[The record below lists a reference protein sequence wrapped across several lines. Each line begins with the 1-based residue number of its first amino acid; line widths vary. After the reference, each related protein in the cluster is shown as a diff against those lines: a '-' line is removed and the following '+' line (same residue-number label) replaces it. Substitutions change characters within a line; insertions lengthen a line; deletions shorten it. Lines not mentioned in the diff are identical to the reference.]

1 MESKYYAYFKPPHNV
16 ELMNNIKEELS
27 NEYSQ
32 DVVKPLLQKIF
43 NNINNND
50 TDDYLCADKNTYFL
64 ILIKFTNVNN
74 VFVKEESIDKTKY
87 TLVSKTIDWNAKKLK
102 VNNLNQFYSCDTNN
116 YYNKARS
123 ILFNGSGNNQHINN
137 ETQYIFAEY
146 LTIPINY
153 ILNLFK
159 DITFLESPTNLHIS
173 TQYKKL
179 VEASK
184 ESKVLTE
191 PFMMNIITLL
201 IAIFEKEHNFYNF
214 NDLVSSKK
222 IMPYIDECIVNNILN
237 PINNTTTTTKTTIN
251 DSKNYIKTIW
261 DEIYKQ
267 PEDVNN
273 VFNNHKLIIDNT
285 IKYTSNDFKQIIS
298 CNVYSYLY
306 ITQKKFSKINYK
318 DALPFRLAFDTNFNY
333 DGSRISNLHNH
344 NRDVDCIMRHNNEI
358 LRLNTKIEHLLRTQ
372 SSTNNTILRYK
383 DTINFIENEIFNIRP
398 NLLKINKYYEKHLLF
413 NTNTG
418 FKLTFEPELNAYK
431 PLLYLRYMCNNYSR
445 LNNNLLICYDNVTD
459 KRNDIIQF
467 YVSNTLL
474 NDLVTMKVTPDLFT
488 LSRFFTITT
497 EDKYQDGKYKIT
509 NHEINK
515 SYEITNKTSQ
525 SYKNFCKFLT
535 DTINL
540 NLFEYQKNNLLWML
554 QLEDNIDAKKVI
566 IESYI
571 NKYNININN
580 VHDIKLGIYNLRTY
594 VPEVICK
601 DYFLNVYT
609 GNSDTISNASS
620 NASSNATHKKYII
633 DIKNDEKLI
642 HTTSIT
648 TLLNANNNKNMNS
661 LSYATDFN
669 IIENIITPKEYK
681 NKYIKNIEFCGG
693 AICDEVGL
701 GKTLSIISHLVLK
714 IKHDMFKYSH
724 YKTEMNNLLNVLNT
738 NPTYFDENNNTNEH
752 VLIDPLDKGFE
763 FNNLIIV
770 PSRLTSQWENEIEK
784 YVKNKF
790 NLRAKVLIGINNI
803 KSLEKELHEFKLK
816 QDKLQKLKTN
826 TTTST
831 TTSTTTTPIEKKI
844 LPLKKQIKLK
854 KPFEI
859 VPVIIDTPSIIN
871 TIGQITPIQVESTE
885 STDNVTDNVTVKPI
899 KQSKEQKMIAKLML
913 KAKKQNDKKLENT
926 NSNETIVKPIVKP
939 IEKPITKPIST
950 SISFNTILNNE
961 SITETEENETIE
973 ETETIEH
980 NVDESVGESVNDSI
994 DSNSDAV
1001 DYTYSYLDKYL
1012 KCHQSSSKE
1021 SKACEEDYLSNQLYD
1036 IYIVSSNLLT
1046 NENYLNY
1053 IDHTSDNHL
1062 KQHYTGETKHIQ
1074 QKNKINIIKEFYKE
1088 SDNKKENKTETKT
1101 ETKKE
1106 KSTEKSTET
1115 NTESNTET
1123 ITIDSS
1129 KKEPVYKLC
1138 RLTNKFNIFKIKWNR
1153 VILDEAHEKLSPT
1166 IKMFSSSISKYLNRT
1181 KSVTYESQFLYE
1193 NLCIINSNYKWAMT
1207 GTPTEQGIDTI
1218 MGLLQFLKVKDY
1230 SLDIM
1235 SNIDKIRFLSDTIG
1249 ISPPSLDTLL
1259 NTVFKKTYKKDV
1271 KTLLNIPLFTEEII
1285 YVEQNNIERNI
1296 YNTIRCSR
1304 HFSEVVRLRTLF
1316 LMCTNI
1322 LISNEFDVDGECEH
1336 NTKDAGAQ
1344 PEFLTLEQLNT
1355 NMISKFTQQLKQLM
1369 VNKSKLQ
1376 KRNTE
1381 LTGSIQE
1388 WLNLCEYICSLELY
1402 DCIEPRIY
1410 QDIMNKFEDLENN
1423 RIRTNCEV
1431 FYNILN
1437 AFEVWKNPSSIG
1449 SILTS
1454 NINILRDHL
1463 FRIWDTTWNTNQ
1475 SALIKCSESGA
1486 KLGIIKIKDEIS
1498 KNEKKISSF
1507 DTDKTRINNQISL
1520 FSNNE
1525 FLTDKSKD
1533 PCIICFDDLTE
1544 IVVTPCRHIFCLT
1557 CTKKMSNDLKCNFTC
1572 PECRSIID
1580 YKTVNITN
1588 IDMINKKDE
1597 VIIEDSEGVA
1607 SEVVSGVPGAV
1618 VGPELTE
1625 LEKKLGKDWKTLCSN
1640 KYGSK
1645 MCKLVEYLHTLFN
1658 DPVNRVIIFSQYDKM
1673 LRLIGLTLTEYSIKF
1688 VHCTGNNYVLNR
1700 NIMKFKK
1707 DDSYRVIML
1716 SSENSNSGS
1725 TLTEANLIIF
1735 CDVLQHDTEQTK
1747 AIESQGIGRILRIG
1761 QKKNTKIV
1769 RFITKGT
1776 IEEEHYNNTK
1786 YDINILQN

>member
-1 MESKYYAYFKPPHNV
+1 MESKYYAYFKPPHHV

-32 DVVKPLLQKIF
+32 EIVKPLLQKIF

-50 TDDYLCADKNTYFL
+50 TDEYLCADKNTYSL

-74 VFVKEESIDKTKY
+74 VFVKEETIDKSKY
-87 TLVSKTIDWNAKKLK
+87 TLISKTVEWNAKKLK
-102 VNNLNQFYSCDTNN
+102 INNVNQFYSCDTNN
-116 YYNKARS
+116 YYNKSRS
-123 ILFNGSGNNQHINN
+123 ILFNGSGSNQLINN
-137 ETQYIFAEY
+137 ETHYIFAEY
-146 LTIPINY
+146 LTIPINC

-159 DITFLESPTNLHIS
+159 DIIFLESPTNLHIS
-173 TQYKKL
+173 TQYKNL
-179 VEASK
+179 VESYK
-184 ESKVLTE
+184 ESKIVTE
-191 PFMMNIITLL
+191 PLVLNIITLL
-201 IAIFEKEHNFYNF
+201 NAILEKEQNFYNF
-214 NDLVSSKK
+214 NDLVSSKR
-222 IMPYIDECIVNNILN
+222 IMPYIDERTMTSMTNTNASMNNGGAD
-237 PINNTTTTTKTTIN
+237 TTTANHSTTIN

-261 DEIYKQ
+261 NELYKQ
-267 PEDVNN
+267 PDDVYN
-273 VFNNHKLIIDNT
+273 VFSNHRLIVNNT
-285 IKYTSNDFKQIIS
+285 IKYNSKDFNQTIA
-298 CNVYSYLY
+298 CNVYSYVY

-318 DALPFRLAFDTNFNY
+318 DALPFRLAFDTNFRY
-333 DGSRISNLHNH
+333 DGSRISNLSNH

-358 LRLNTKIEHLLRTQ
+358 IRLNAKIENLLRTQ
-372 SSTNNTILRYK
+372 NSTNNTILRYK
-383 DTINFIENEIFNIRP
+383 DTINFIENEIFSIRGT
-398 NLLKINKYYEKHLLF
+398 LLSINKYYEKHLLF

-418 FKLTFEPELNAYK
+418 FKLTFEPELNGYK
-431 PLLYLRYMCNNYSR
+431 SLLYLRYMCNNFSR
-445 LNNNLLICYDNVTD
+445 LNNDLLICYDNVID
-459 KRNDIIQF
+459 KRNDTIQF
-467 YVSNTLL
+467 YISNRLL
-474 NDLVTMKVTPDLFT
+474 NDLISMKVTPDLFT
-488 LSRFFTITT
+488 LSRFFNITT
-497 EDKYQDGKYKIT
+497 EDKYQEGKYKIT

-515 SYEITNKTSQ
+515 SYEIPNKTSQ
-525 SYKNFCKFLT
+525 TYKQFCKFLT

-554 QLEDNIDAKKVI
+554 QLEDSIDSKKVTC
-566 IESYI
+566 ESYM
-571 NKYNININN
+571 NKFNINVSNIQ
-580 VHDIKLGIYNLRTY
+580 DIKSFIYNLRSY
-594 VPEVICK
+594 IPEPICK
-601 DYFLNVYT
+601 DYFINFHT
-609 GNSDTISNASS
+609 NNSASNIGSGSDSSNSSASNITTISN
-620 NASSNATHKKYII
+620 TIHKKYII
-633 DIKNDEKLI
+633 DIKND
-642 HTTSIT
+642 TTISNIYSIT
-648 TLLNANNNKNMNS
+648 SSLNANNNKTMNGNA
-661 LSYATDFN
+661 YDTDFN
-669 IIENIITPKEYK
+669 IIENIITPKQYK
-681 NKYIKNIEFCGG
+681 DMYIKNIEFCGG

-714 IKHDMFKYSH
+714 LNHDMTKYSN
-724 YKTEMNNLLNVLNT
+724 YKTEMRSLLNLLNT
-738 NPTYFDENNNTNEH
+738 NPTYFDETN
-752 VLIDPLDKGFE
+752 VFIDPLDKGFE

-816 QDKLQKLKTN
+816 QEKLQKLKKPISSS
-826 TTTST
+826 TTSST
-831 TTSTTTTPIEKKI
+831 TTSPSNKKI
-844 LPLKKQIKLK
+844 ITLKKQIKLK
-854 KPFEI
+854 KPIELHSE
-859 VPVIIDTPSIIN
+859 PVISIIQN
-871 TIGQITPIQVESTE
+871 SVGITPLEVDITT
-885 STDNVTDNVTVKPI
+885 TDENVRNDTISSKPI
-899 KQSKEQKMIAKLML
+899 KETKEQKLIAKLML
-913 KAKKQNDKKLENT
+913 KAKKQNDKK
-926 NSNETIVKPIVKP
+926 NEKIDISVIPSEKPSD
-939 IEKPITKPIST
+939 KPITT
-950 SISFNTILNNE
+950 SISFNTILNND
-961 SITETEENETIE
+961 TVE
-973 ETETIEH
+973 ETETEVEAEAEAEAEVEAEDTTS
-980 NVDESVGESVNDSI
+980 VDN
-994 DSNSDAV
+994 
-1001 DYTYSYLDKYL
+1001 TYSYIDKYL
-1012 KCHQSSSKE
+1012 KCHEKNTTTKQS
-1021 SKACEEDYLSNQLYD
+1021 EEEYLSNQLYD
-1036 IYIVSSNLLT
+1036 IYIVSSNLLI
-1046 NENYLNY
+1046 NENYLNH
-1053 IDHTSDNHL
+1053 IEHTCDNHL
-1062 KQHYTGETKHIQ
+1062 NQHYEGETKELQ
-1074 QKNKINIIKEFYKE
+1074 QKNKINSIKQFYKE
-1088 SDNKKENKTETKT
+1088 SDSKA
-1101 ETKKE
+1101 
-1106 KSTEKSTET
+1106 
-1115 NTESNTET
+1115 TESSKTTE
-1123 ITIDSS
+1123 SS
-1129 KKEPVYKLC
+1129 KKDADYKMC
-1138 RLTNKFNIFKIKWNR
+1138 RLSTKFNIYKIKWNR

-1166 IKMFSSSISKYLNRT
+1166 IKLFSSSISKFINRT
-1181 KSVTYESQFLYE
+1181 KSVTYDSQFLYE

-1207 GTPTEQGIDTI
+1207 GTPTEQGVDTI

-1235 SNIDKIRFLSDTIG
+1235 STIDRIRYLNDTIG
-1249 ISPPSLDTLL
+1249 IAPPNLDTLL
-1259 NTVFKKTYKKDV
+1259 TTVFKKTYKKDV

-1304 HFSEVVRLRTLF
+1304 HFSEVVKLRTLF

-1336 NTKDAGAQ
+1336 NSRETGPQ

-1369 VNKSKLQ
+1369 INRTKLQ
-1376 KRNTE
+1376 KRNHE
-1381 LTGSIQE
+1381 LINNSRD
-1388 WLNLCEYICSLELY
+1388 WLNLCEYICSLEL
-1402 DCIEPRIY
+1402 DNCIEPRVF
-1410 QDIMNKFEDLENN
+1410 QDITNKFGDLENN
-1423 RIRTNCEV
+1423 RIRSHCEV

-1437 AFEVWKNPSSIG
+1437 AFEVWKNHANIG
-1449 SILTS
+1449 FILTS
-1454 NINILRDHL
+1454 NLNILRDHL
-1463 FRIWDTTWNTNQ
+1463 FRIWDTTWNTNE
-1475 SALIKCSESGA
+1475 SILIKCSESGA
-1486 KLGIIKIKDEIS
+1486 KLGVLKIKDEIS

-1507 DTDKTRINNQISL
+1507 DTDKTRINNQIAL

-1533 PCIICFDDLTE
+1533 PCIICFDDLTD

-1557 CTKKMSNDLKCNFTC
+1557 CTKKLSNDLKCNFTC

-1588 IDMINKKDE
+1588 IDMINKKEE
-1597 VIIEDSEGVA
+1597 VVADSEGVA
-1607 SEVVSGVPGAV
+1607 SGEGGEGIGSVPGAV

-1625 LEKKLGKDWKTLCSN
+1625 LEKKLGKDWKTLCTN

>member
-1 MESKYYAYFKPPHNV
+1 MESKYYAYFKPPHSV

-32 DVVKPLLQKIF
+32 DIVKPLLQKIF

-50 TDDYLCADKNTYFL
+50 TDEYLCADKNTYFL

-74 VFVKEESIDKTKY
+74 VFIKEEFIDKTKY
-87 TLVSKTIDWNAKKLK
+87 SLVSKTVEWNAKKLK
-102 VNNLNQFYSCDTNN
+102 INNINHFYSCDTNN
-116 YYNKARS
+116 YYNKTRS

-201 IAIFEKEHNFYNF
+201 ITIFEKEHNFYNF
-214 NDLVSSKK
+214 NDLVLSKK
-222 IMPYIDECIVNNILN
+222 IMAYIDECIVNNILN

-267 PEDVNN
+267 PENAYN

-285 IKYTSNDFKQIIS
+285 IKYTSIDFKQTIS

-318 DALPFRLAFDTNFNY
+318 DALPFRLAFDTNFKY

-413 NTNTG
+413 NTNIG

-445 LNNNLLICYDNVTD
+445 LNNDLLICYDNVTD
-459 KRNDIIQF
+459 KRNDILQF

-474 NDLVTMKVTPDLFT
+474 NDLVTMKVKPDLFT
-488 LSRFFTITT
+488 LSRFFNIKT

-554 QLEDNIDAKKVI
+554 QLEDNIDAKKII

-580 VHDIKLGIYNLRTY
+580 VHDIKIGIYNLRSY
-594 VPEVICK
+594 IPEVICK
-601 DYFLNVYT
+601 DYFLNVPNV
-609 GNSDTISNASS
+609 NSDTTSNASS
-620 NASSNATHKKYII
+620 NTSNNTTYKKYII
-633 DIKNDEKLI
+633 DIKNEENII

-661 LSYATDFN
+661 HAYATDFN

-714 IKHDMFKYSH
+714 LKHDMFKYSH
-724 YKTEMNNLLNVLNT
+724 YKTEMNNILNVLNT
-738 NPTYFDENNNTNEH
+738 NPTYFDENNTTNEH
-752 VLIDPLDKGFE
+752 ILIDPLDKGFE

-859 VPVIIDTPSIIN
+859 VPVIIDTPSIIH

-885 STDNVTDNVTVKPI
+885 STESNDNVTNNITVKPI

-913 KAKKQNDKKLENT
+913 KAKKQNDKKLEKT
-926 NSNETIVKPIVKP
+926 NSNETVVKSIVKPV
-939 IEKPITKPIST
+939 EKPNVKTIST

-961 SITETEENETIE
+961 SITEIDKN
-973 ETETIEH
+973 ETIEH
-980 NVDESVGESVNDSI
+980 NVDESVVESVNDSI
-994 DSNSDAV
+994 DSISDSVNDSIDSISDSV
-1001 DYTYSYLDKYL
+1001 DDTYSYLDKYL
-1012 KCHQSSSKE
+1012 KCHQTSSKE
-1021 SKACEEDYLSNQLYD
+1021 SKTCEEDYLSNQLYD

-1053 IDHTSDNHL
+1053 IEHTSDNHL
-1062 KQHYTGETKHIQ
+1062 KQHYEGETKHIQ

-1088 SDNKKENKTETKT
+1088 SDNKKENKTE
-1101 ETKKE
+1101 
-1106 KSTEKSTET
+1106 SI
-1115 NTESNTET
+1115 TESISIE
-1123 ITIDSS
+1123 S
-1129 KKEPVYKLC
+1129 KKKAPDYKIC

-1166 IKMFSSSISKYLNRT
+1166 IKMFSTSISKYLNRT

-1235 SNIDKIRFLSDTIG
+1235 SNVDKIRFLSDTIG
-1249 ISPPSLDTLL
+1249 ISPPSLDKLL

-1271 KTLLNIPLFTEEII
+1271 KTLLNIPIFTEEII

-1336 NTKDAGAQ
+1336 NTRAAGAE

-1369 VNKSKLQ
+1369 MNKSKLQ

-1388 WLNLCEYICSLELY
+1388 WLNLCEYICGLEL
-1402 DCIEPRIY
+1402 DTCIEPRVL
-1410 QDIMNKFEDLENN
+1410 QDIVSKFGDLENN
-1423 RIRTNCEV
+1423 RIRSNCEI

-1454 NINILRDHL
+1454 NLNILRDHL
-1463 FRIWDTTWNTNQ
+1463 FRIWDNTWNTNQ
-1475 SALIKCSESGA
+1475 SVLIKCSESGA

-1533 PCIICFDDLTE
+1533 PCIICFDDLTD

-1557 CTKKMSNDLKCNFTC
+1557 CTKKLSNDLKCNFTC
-1572 PECRSIID
+1572 PECRAIID

-1597 VIIEDSEGVA
+1597 VVTEEVASGEGVA
-1607 SEVVSGVPGAV
+1607 SDGDSGSGE
-1618 VGPELTE
+1618 VGPELTD
-1625 LEKKLGKDWKTLCSN
+1625 LEKKLGKDWKTLCTN

-1658 DPVNRVIIFSQYDKM
+1658 DPINRVIIFSQYEKM
-1673 LRLIGLTLTEYSIKF
+1673 LKMIAKTLSEFNIKF
-1688 VHCTGNNYVLNR
+1688 VHCAGNNYVINR

-1707 DDSYRVIML
+1707 DNSYRVILL
-1716 SSENSNSGS
+1716 SAENSNSGS
-1725 TLTEANLIIF
+1725 NLTESSHVILV
-1735 CDVLQHDTEQTK
+1735 DVLQHDTEQTK
-1747 AIESQGIGRILRIG
+1747 AIEFQAIGRAVRLG
-1761 QKKNTKIV
+1761 QSLPVKIV

-1776 IEEEHYNNTK
+1776 IEEKHYNNTK
-1786 YDINILQN
+1786 YDINIFQN

>member
-1 MESKYYAYFKPPHNV
+1 MESKYYAYFKPTHNV

-32 DVVKPLLQKIF
+32 DIVKPLLQKIF

-50 TDDYLCADKNTYFL
+50 TDEYLCADKNTYFL

-74 VFVKEESIDKTKY
+74 VFVKEETIDKSKY

-102 VNNLNQFYSCDTNN
+102 VNNINQFYSCDTNN
-116 YYNKARS
+116 YYNKTRS
-123 ILFNGSGNNQHINN
+123 ILFNGSGSNQHINN
-137 ETQYIFAEY
+137 DTQYIFAEY
-146 LTIPINY
+146 LSIPINY

-159 DITFLESPTNLHIS
+159 DITFLESPSNLHIS

-179 VEASK
+179 VETYK

-191 PFMMNIITLL
+191 PFMINIITLL
-201 IAIFEKEHNFYNF
+201 NAIFEKEHNFYNF

-222 IMPYIDECIVNNILN
+222 IMPYIDECIINNILN
-237 PINNTTTTTKTTIN
+237 PIDNTTTTTKTTLN
-251 DSKNYIKTIW
+251 DSKNYIKQVW
-261 DEIYKQ
+261 DDIYKQ
-267 PEDVNN
+267 PENVYN

-285 IKYTSNDFKQIIS
+285 IKYTSIDFKQVIS

-306 ITQKKFSKINYK
+306 ITQKKFSKINCR
-318 DALPFRLAFDTNFNY
+318 DALPFRLAFDTNFKY
-333 DGSRISNLHNH
+333 DGSRISNIHNH
-344 NRDVDCIMRHNNEI
+344 NRDVDSILRHNNEI

-383 DTINFIENEIFNIRP
+383 DAINFIENEIFNIRP
-398 NLLKINKYYEKHLLF
+398 NLLTINKYYEKHLLF

-418 FKLTFEPELNAYK
+418 LKLTFEPELNAYK

-445 LNNNLLICYDNVTD
+445 LNNDLLICYDNVTD

-474 NDLVTMKVTPDLFT
+474 NDLITMKVTPDLFT
-488 LSRFFTITT
+488 LSRFFNITT
-497 EDKYQDGKYKIT
+497 EDKYQDSKYKIT

-525 SYKNFCKFLT
+525 NYNNFCKFLT

-554 QLEDNIDAKKVI
+554 QLEDNIDAKKII

-571 NKYNININN
+571 NKYTINN
-580 VHDIKLGIYNLRTY
+580 NNIHDIKLGIYNLRSY
-594 VPEVICK
+594 IPEPICK
-601 DYFLNVYT
+601 DYCITVHINNND
-609 GNSDTISNASS
+609 NSL
-620 NASSNATHKKYII
+620 THNKYII
-633 DIKNDEKLI
+633 DLKNDNNI
-642 HTTSIT
+642 SQMYNIT

-661 LSYATDFN
+661 LAYATDFN
-669 IIENIITPKEYK
+669 IIEHIITPKEYK
-681 NKYIKNIEFCGG
+681 EKYMKNIEFCGG

-701 GKTLSIISHLVLK
+701 GKTLSIISHLVVKL
-714 IKHDMFKYSH
+714 KHDMLKYSN
-724 YKTEMNNLLNVLNT
+724 YKKEMYNLLNVLNT
-738 NPTYFDENNNTNEH
+738 NPTYFDENNNTTPSF
-752 VLIDPLDKGFE
+752 VDPLDKGFE

-816 QDKLQKLKTN
+816 QEKLQKLNKSNRTA
-826 TTTST
+826 TTATSN
-831 TTSTTTTPIEKKI
+831 TTTPIEKKI
-844 LPLKKQIKLK
+844 LPLKKQIKLRK
-854 KPFEI
+854 QIEI
-859 VPVIIDTPSIIN
+859 VPVVIDTPSIIK
-871 TIGQITPIQVESTE
+871 TIGQITPIQVDVDTKEKNDNI
-885 STDNVTDNVTVKPI
+885 TDKPI
-899 KQSKEQKMIAKLML
+899 KQSKEQKIIAKLML
-913 KAKKQNDKKLENT
+913 KAKKQNDKKHDKQHDKT
-926 NSNETIVKPIVKP
+926 NNNETVVKPIVTQTDVNQP
-939 IEKPITKPIST
+939 IVKQPSSKTIST
-950 SISFNTILNNE
+950 SISFNSILNND
-961 SITETEENETIE
+961 SITETEENENIVNNNNN
-973 ETETIEH
+973 IDDS
-980 NVDESVGESVNDSI
+980 VDN
-994 DSNSDAV
+994 DAV
-1001 DYTYSYLDKYL
+1001 DNNVDSVDSNAVDNNVDSVDSNAVDNTYSYIDKYL
-1012 KCHQSSSKE
+1012 KCHTSSSKE
-1021 SKACEEDYLSNQLYD
+1021 TKEGLEDYLSNQLYD

-1053 IDHTSDNHL
+1053 IEHTSENHL
-1062 KQHYTGETKHIQ
+1062 RQHYEGETKHIQ
-1074 QKNKINIIKEFYKE
+1074 QKNKINIIKAFYKE
-1088 SDNKKENKTETKT
+1088 GDNKTENKS
-1101 ETKKE
+1101 ETD
-1106 KSTEKSTET
+1106 TET
-1115 NTESNTET
+1115 NTEN
-1123 ITIDSS
+1123 ITIDGK
-1129 KKEPVYKLC
+1129 KKEPEYKIC
-1138 RLTNKFNIFKIKWNR
+1138 RLSNKFNIYKIKWNR

-1166 IKMFSSSISKYLNRT
+1166 IKMFSTSISKFLNRT
-1181 KSVTYESQFLYE
+1181 KSVTYDAQFLYE

-1235 SNIDKIRFLSDTIG
+1235 SNVDKIRFLSDTIG
-1249 ISPPSLDTLL
+1249 ISPNNMDTLL

-1304 HFSEVVRLRTLF
+1304 HFNETVKLRTLF

-1336 NTKDAGAQ
+1336 NTRDTGAQ

-1355 NMISKFTQQLKQLM
+1355 NMISKFNQQLKQLM
-1369 VNKSKLQ
+1369 INKSKLQ

-1381 LTGSIQE
+1381 LTSNSQE
-1388 WLNLCEYICSLELY
+1388 WINLCEYIYNLKL
-1402 DCIEPRIY
+1402 DDIIEPRILL
-1410 QDIMNKFEDLENN
+1410 DITNKFGDLENN

-1437 AFEVWKNPSSIG
+1437 AFEVWRNCSTIG
-1449 SILTS
+1449 SILMS
-1454 NINILRDHL
+1454 NLNILRDHL
-1463 FRIWDTTWNTNQ
+1463 FRIWDNTWNTNQ
-1475 SALIKCSESGA
+1475 SILIKCSESGA

-1525 FLTDKSKD
+1525 FLTDKTKD
-1533 PCIICFDDLTE
+1533 PCIICFDDLKE
-1544 IVVTPCRHIFCLT
+1544 IVVTPCRHIFCLD
-1557 CTKKMSNDLKCNFTC
+1557 CTKKLSNDLKCNFTC

-1588 IDMINKKDE
+1588 IDMINKKEE
-1597 VIIEDSEGVA
+1597 VVGDGGEGVA
-1607 SEVVSGVPGAV
+1607 SGEVVSGSGE

-1625 LEKKLGKDWKTLCSN
+1625 LEKKLGKDWKTNCIN
-1640 KYGSK
+1640 RYGSK
-1645 MCKLVEYLHTLFN
+1645 MHMLITYLYSIFA
-1658 DPVNRVIIFSQYDKM
+1658 DPVNRVIIFSQYEKM
-1673 LRLIGLTLTEYSIKF
+1673 LKMIAKTLEEYQIKF
-1688 VHCTGNNYVLNR
+1688 VHCSGNNYVINR

-1707 DDSYRVIML
+1707 DDSYRVILL
-1716 SSENSNSGS
+1716 SAENANSGAN
-1725 TLTEANLIIF
+1725 LTESSHVILV
-1735 CDVLQHDTEQTK
+1735 DVLQHDTEQTK
-1747 AIESQGIGRILRIG
+1747 AIEFQAIGRAIRLG
-1761 QKKNTKIV
+1761 QSLSVKIV

-1776 IEEEHYNNTK
+1776 IEEEHFNKNR
-1786 YDINILQN
+1786 YDINIFQN

>member
-1 MESKYYAYFKPPHNV
+1 MESKYYAYFKPIHNV

-27 NEYSQ
+27 NDYSQ
-32 DVVKPLLQKIF
+32 DIVKPLLQKIF

-50 TDDYLCADKNTYFL
+50 TDEYLCADKNNYFL
-64 ILIKFTNVNN
+64 ILIKFTSVNH
-74 VFVKEESIDKTKY
+74 VFVKEETIDKSKY

-102 VNNLNQFYSCDTNN
+102 INNINQFYSCDTNN
-116 YYNKARS
+116 YYNKTRN

-146 LTIPINY
+146 LTIPINC

-173 TQYKKL
+173 TQYKSL
-179 VEASK
+179 VETYK
-184 ESKVLTE
+184 ESKILTE
-191 PFMMNIITLL
+191 PFIINVITLL
-201 IAIFEKEHNFYNF
+201 NAIFEKEHNFYNF
-214 NDLVSSKK
+214 NELVSSKK
-222 IMPYIDECIVNNILN
+222 IMPYIDDRTDTSVN
-237 PINNTTTTTKTTIN
+237 PDTTPRTQLN

-261 DEIYKQ
+261 NEIYKQ
-267 PEDVNN
+267 PEHVYN
-273 VFNNHKLIIDNT
+273 VFNNHKLIVNNT
-285 IKYTSNDFKQIIS
+285 IKYNSIDFNQIIT
-298 CNVYSYLY
+298 CNVYSYVY
-306 ITQKKFSKINYK
+306 ITQKQFSRINYK
-318 DALPFRLAFDTNFNY
+318 DALPFRLAFDINFKY
-333 DGSRISNLHNH
+333 DGTRISNLHNH

-383 DTINFIENEIFNIRP
+383 ETIHFIENEIFSIRP

-418 FKLTFEPELNAYK
+418 FKLTFEAELNAYK

-445 LNNNLLICYDNVTD
+445 LNNDLLICYDNITD
-459 KRNDIIQF
+459 KRNDILQF

-474 NDLVTMKVTPDLFT
+474 NDLVNMKVKPDLFT
-488 LSRFFTITT
+488 LSRLFNITT

-509 NHEINK
+509 DHEINK
-515 SYEITNKTSQ
+515 SYEIPNKTSKI
-525 SYKNFCKFLT
+525 YKQFCTFLS

-554 QLEDNIDAKKVI
+554 QLEDTIDTKKLTC
-566 IESYI
+566 ESYI
-571 NKYNININN
+571 NKYNINVNN
-580 VHDIKLGIYNLRTY
+580 IQDIKSYIYNLRAY
-594 VPEVICK
+594 VPEPICK
-601 DYFLNVYT
+601 DYIVNVPT
-609 GNSDTISNASS
+609 SNSNADSTTH
-620 NASSNATHKKYII
+620 NTHKKYII
-633 DIKNDEKLI
+633 DIKNDKNI
-642 HTTSIT
+642 SHMYSIT

-661 LSYATDFN
+661 NAYDHDFN
-669 IIENIITPKEYK
+669 LIDKIITPKEYK
-681 NKYIKNIEFCGG
+681 DTYIKNIEFCGG

-714 IKHDMFKYSH
+714 LKHDMLKYST
-724 YKTEMNNLLNVLNT
+724 YKTEINNVLNILT
-738 NPTYFDENNNTNEH
+738 TSPTYFDSTN
-752 VLIDPLDKGFE
+752 VFIDPLDKGFE

-816 QDKLQKLKTN
+816 QEKLQKLKTVKKVN
-826 TTTST
+826 TVNTINTDSST
-831 TTSTTTTPIEKKI
+831 TTPATPFEKKI

-854 KPFEI
+854 KPSVI
-859 VPVIIDTPSIIN
+859 VSDIIN
-871 TIGQITPIQVESTE
+871 TSSIIEHIGEIKPLEVEQPELGDEITNAVINT
-885 STDNVTDNVTVKPI
+885 PI

-913 KAKKQNDKKLENT
+913 KAKKLNDKKNEKTNGDVTVSVSIEN
-926 NSNETIVKPIVKP
+926 P
-939 IEKPITKPIST
+939 IEKTSAKPMAT

-961 SITETEENETIE
+961 TITEVEVEEIH
-973 ETETIEH
+973 I
-980 NVDESVGESVNDSI
+980 DENNSVESNGVGNNLDDNVND
-994 DSNSDAV
+994 A
-1001 DYTYSYLDKYL
+1001 YAYLDKYL
-1012 KCHQSSSKE
+1012 KCHQSTTQTKTS
-1021 SKACEEDYLSNQLYD
+1021 EEDYLSHQLYD

-1053 IDHTSDNHL
+1053 IEHTSHSHL
-1062 KQHYTGETKHIQ
+1062 QQHYEGETKEIQ
-1074 QKNKINIIKEFYKE
+1074 QKNKITSIKQFYKE
-1088 SDNKKENKTETKT
+1088 GNSKKETKKETKT
-1101 ETKKE
+1101 ET
-1106 KSTEKSTET
+1106 
-1115 NTESNTET
+1115 NTDSSNTDST
-1123 ITIDSS
+1123 TTDSS
-1129 KKEPVYKLC
+1129 KVGPDYKIC
-1138 RLTNKFNIFKIKWNR
+1138 RLSNKFDIYKIKWNR
-1153 VILDEAHEKLSPT
+1153 VILDEAREKLSPT
-1166 IKMFSSSISKYLNRT
+1166 IKMFSSSITKFLNRT
-1181 KSVTYESQFLYE
+1181 KSVTFESQFLYE
-1193 NLCIINSNYKWAMT
+1193 NLCILNSNYKWAMT

-1235 SNIDKIRFLSDTIG
+1235 SNVDKIRYLSDTIG
-1249 ISPPSLDTLL
+1249 ISPNNMDTLL
-1259 NTVFKKTYKKDV
+1259 NTVFKKTFKKDV

-1304 HFSEVVRLRTLF
+1304 HFSEVVKLRTLF

-1336 NTKDAGAQ
+1336 NTRESGPQ

-1355 NMISKFTQQLKQLM
+1355 NMISKFNQQLKQLM
-1369 VNKSKLQ
+1369 INKTKLI

-1381 LTGSIQE
+1381 LSDNVQE
-1388 WLNLCEYICSLELY
+1388 WLNLCDYICSLNLDEV
-1402 DCIEPRIY
+1402 IEPRLLL
-1410 QDIMNKFEDLENN
+1410 DITNKFGDLENN

-1437 AFEVWKNPSSIG
+1437 AFEVWKNHSNIG
-1449 SILTS
+1449 FILTS
-1454 NINILRDHL
+1454 NLNILRDHL

-1475 SALIKCSESGA
+1475 SVLIKCSESGA
-1486 KLGIIKIKDEIS
+1486 KLGVIKLKDEIS

-1507 DTDKTRINNQISL
+1507 DTDKTRINNQIAL

-1533 PCIICFDDLTE
+1533 PCIICFDDLTD

-1557 CTKKMSNDLKCNFTC
+1557 CTKKLSNDLKCNFTC

-1588 IDMINKKDE
+1588 IDMINKKEE
-1597 VIIEDSEGVA
+1597 VVVASGEGVSGSSEGV
-1607 SEVVSGVPGAV
+1607 SGSGEG
-1618 VGPELTE
+1618 GPELTE
-1625 LEKKLGKDWKTLCSN
+1625 LEKKLGKDWKTNCIN
-1640 KYGSK
+1640 RYGSK
-1645 MCKLVEYLHTLFN
+1645 MHMLITYLYSIFD
-1658 DPVNRVIIFSQYDKM
+1658 DPVNRVIIFSQYEKM
-1673 LRLIGLTLTEYSIKF
+1673 LKMIAKTLEEYKIKF
-1688 VHCTGNNYVLNR
+1688 VHCSGNNYVVNR

-1707 DDSYRVIML
+1707 DDSYRVILL
-1716 SSENSNSGS
+1716 SSENANSG
-1725 TLTEANLIIF
+1725 ANLVESNYILTL
-1735 CDVLQHDTEQTK
+1735 DVLQHEIEQTK
-1747 AIESQGIGRILRIG
+1747 AIEG
-1761 QKKNTKIV
+1761 QLVARSVRLGQSLPVKVV

-1776 IEEEHYNNTK
+1776 IEEEHFNKNR
-1786 YDINILQN
+1786 YDINIFQN